1 MGTWVHKKSKNEF
14 YVLAYDVKIGPH
26 YIKTVIDDE
35 NLYKLS
41 FFKTCFTYLTPPF
54 MVTLL

>member
-1 MGTWVHKKSKNEF
+1 MIFVFWLQSMP
-14 YVLAYDVKIGPH
+14 YDVKIGPH